1 MNFRDTLERWKEEV
15 KVSGDK
21 TTLTDSN
28 IWALELLI
36 DKLEEEEKSMKETVR
51 LIQKHIDE
59 AGYE

>member
-1 MNFRDTLERWKEEV
+1 MNFRATLERWKEEV

-21 TTLTDSN
+21 TTLTGSN
-28 IWALELLI
+28 IYALEMLI
-36 DKLEEEEKSMKETVR
+36 DKLEEEEKSLKETVR